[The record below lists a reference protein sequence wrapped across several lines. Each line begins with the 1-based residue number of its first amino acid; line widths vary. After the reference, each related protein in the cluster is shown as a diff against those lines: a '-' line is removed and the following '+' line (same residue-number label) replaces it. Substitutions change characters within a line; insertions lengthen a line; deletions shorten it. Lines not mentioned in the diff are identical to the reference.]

1 MKGKGQQRYRN
12 AAENHEQGNNFGQY
26 RNRNYDQYQRIQQE
40 QNFGQHQNRN
50 YGRYQGMQQEQNFGL
65 RQNMGQHQRGW
76 HPQIGITRQMLMG
89 VVETVMERFQQVRMN
104 QGNRWGC

>member
-26 RNRNYDQYQRIQQE
+26 RNRNYHQYQRTQHE
-40 QNFGQHQNRN
+40 QNDGQHQNRN

-76 HPQIGITRQMLMG
+76 QPQTGITR
-89 VVETVMERFQQVRMN
+89 
-104 QGNRWGC
+104 